1 MDGASVSL
9 RRVSAEDQARWR
21 DKRRTRMMG
30 YGALGDE
37 GDARQ
42 RSYVHLPIPEWV
54 LDCCMTCVEVSRSAG
69 MPADVLD
76 DDLFAAG
83 FAATDAA
90 QLDTAATA
98 AADLLRLVVPSSVQ
112 VPVTEFLL
120 VAQRGNYSQNH
131 QASSTPG
138 FLWKHAR
145 DRWDLPASQTAT
157 IRDWWTSLA
166 TGPNSAT
173 IRWPLRRFGVA
184 MQRAFMED
192 RLVDFFIA
200 LEALFS
206 RETDPQRNTSALIA
220 ERTNRL
226 LGGDRP
232 TRKLRTSQ
240 ILSAYGM
247 RNALV
252 HGRLP
257 SEGDIALSA
266 SNIERV
272 LRDALAELL
281 SASDQVDP
289 TAGAAAPSATS
300 PAARASFNTT

>member
-1 MDGASVSL
+1 
-9 RRVSAEDQARWR
+9 
-21 DKRRTRMMG
+21 MG

-54 LDCCMTCVEVSRSAG
+54 MDCCTTCVEVSRSADL
-69 MPADVLD
+69 PADVLD
-76 DDLFAAG
+76 DDLFTAG
-83 FAATDAA
+83 FVATDAA

-98 AADLLRLVVPSSVQ
+98 AADLLRLIVPSSVQ
-112 VPVTEFLL
+112 VPFTEFLL
-120 VAQRGNYSQNH
+120 VAERGHYSQNH

-138 FLWKHAR
+138 FLWRHVR

-157 IRDWWTSLA
+157 IGDWWTSLA
-166 TGPNSAT
+166 AGPNRDI

-192 RLVDFFIA
+192 RLVDFVIA
-200 LEALFS
+200 LESLFS
-206 RETDPQRNTSALIA
+206 RETDPQRNPGALIA
-220 ERTNRL
+220 ERANRL

-240 ILSAYGM
+240 ILSAYGL
-247 RNALV
+247 RSALV

-257 SEGDIALSA
+257 SESDIALSA
-266 SNIERV
+266 SSIERV
-272 LRDALAELL
+272 LREALTELL
-281 SASDQVDP
+281 SALDQVDP
-289 TAGAAAPSATS
+289 TAGAAAPSVTSLAT
-300 PAARASFNTT
+300 PASFNTT